1 MNEHLM
7 HAKELAEKT
16 IGYMHEHK
24 MEHPYLDYEEIDILL
39 DAVKIIRLCEQHK
52 TAI

>member
-1 MNEHLM
+1 MNEHLT

-16 IGYMHEHK
+16 IDFMHEHK
-24 MEHPYLDYEEIDILL
+24 MKDPCLDYEEIDILL

-52 TAI
+52 TTI